1 MWAAASNALYLF
13 LAFLHD
19 KTSSWG
25 LAIIL
30 LTVTVRLVLHPL
42 NSKQLSS
49 MQKMQKLQPRL
60 KVIQEKYANDRE
72 ALSRETMAL
81 YKENNVNPASGCLPL
96 LVQLPILI
104 LLFNVL
110 RRTSFGGATFL
121 GISLEG
127 SVLTTMAQA
136 LQIPFETLTDVGFMT
151 VVRGIGAAPA
161 GLLQLGLYLPNLIL
175 LVVIVVLTWYQQ
187 RMTSQ
192 GNPQMATMNVFMP
205 LFMGF
210 ICLSMPGGVMLY
222 WFMSSLMAV
231 VQQWLVI
238 RKVASEEKP
247 TLYKEKPRSQSQK
260 AEKAAEA
267 PSYKSSKKSD
277 YDDFIPRK

>member
-1 MWAAASNALYLF
+1 MWASASNALYLF
-13 LAFLHD
+13 LAFLYD

-30 LTVTVRLVLHPL
+30 LTVIVRLVLHPL

-60 KVIQEKYANDRE
+60 KVLQEKYANDRE
-72 ALSRETMAL
+72 TLSRETMAL
-81 YKENNVNPASGCLPL
+81 YRENNVNPAAGCLPL

-110 RRTSFGGATFL
+110 RRTSFGGAAFL
-121 GISLEG
+121 GVSLEG

-136 LQIPFETLTDVGFMT
+136 LQIPFENMLEVGFMT
-151 VVRGIGAAPA
+151 VVRGIGASPA
-161 GLLQLGLYLPNLIL
+161 GLANLSVYLPNLIL
-175 LVVIVVLTWYQQ
+175 LVLIVVVTWFQQ
-187 RMTSQ
+187 KMTSQ
-192 GNPQMATMNVFMP
+192 GNPQMTTMNIFMP

-222 WFMSSLMAV
+222 WFMSSLLAV
-231 VQQWLVI
+231 VQQWWVI
-238 RKVASEEKP
+238 RKVAGEEKP
-247 TLYKEKPRSQSQK
+247 ALYKEKPRSQAQK
-260 AEKAAEA
+260 TPAAPKA
-267 PSYKSSKKSD
+267 SNRD
-277 YDDFIPRK
+277 DDFIPRK